1 MNMQDFDAPD
11 EEQVALHQRRSF
23 EYSQAALRQA
33 AGVESIYV
41 DHPRFKKVVAACDR
55 IFQLGKELSIP
66 QGLLLEG
73 PPGSGKTALIR
84 YLRDSV
90 PASTLFE
97 PGAGVIALRAPR
109 NPSLGHM
116 VSSLL
121 THLRHPFRDV
131 TERNLST
138 RRMAVID
145 AMRARGTRLLAID
158 EGHHLA
164 ATAKHNLKHLN
175 EGSAVTDYIREMMDE
190 VPLAVVITGTEGL
203 RNLAETDKHLG
214 SRIVGSFALQ
224 NFALGDSWRGFVK
237 AFCNGSRGFDI
248 SFLASEH
255 ETQRLHQVCCGN
267 LREFKRIVTEAV
279 LIAYDAGH
287 MALDGPTMKKAF
299 AAVYGQ
305 NSQRSCPYE

>member
-1 MNMQDFDAPD
+1 MNMQEFDAPD
-11 EEQVALHQRRSF
+11 EEQVALYQRRSF

-33 AGVESIYV
+33 AEMERIYV
-41 DHPRFKKVVAACDR
+41 GHTRFKQALAACDR
-55 IFQLGKELSIP
+55 IFQLGRELSTP
-66 QGLLLEG
+66 QGIILEG
-73 PPGSGKTALIR
+73 PPGSGKTNLIR
-84 YLRDSV
+84 YFRDSL
-90 PASTLFE
+90 PASSLFE
-97 PGAGVIALRAPR
+97 AGVGLVALRVPR
-109 NPSLGHM
+109 HPSLGHM

-145 AMRARGTRLLAID
+145 AMRARGTRLLALD

-190 VPLAVVITGTEGL
+190 VPLAVVITGTEGV

-224 NFALGDSWRGFVK
+224 NFALGGSWLAFVN
-237 AFCNGSRGFDI
+237 AFCKGSRGFDI

-255 ETQRLHQVCCGN
+255 EAQRLHQVCCGN

-305 NSQRSCPYE
+305 NSSRSCPYE